1 MTTIAVR
8 DGVMA
13 ADTLGDLLGKRCK
26 SKKLWRL
33 SDGGVFGCSG
43 VWTEGKLFADWYN
56 GGANRD
62 EPPKWLVQ
70 RDETVDFHA
79 LILLPSGT
87 YLWSYNLVADE
98 MFEDFWAIGTGA
110 AAALAAMH
118 CGKTAQEAVY
128 VAMVVDTYT
137 GGDVETM
144 ELAK

>member
-13 ADTLGDLLGKRCK
+13 ADTLGDLSGKRCN

-33 SDGGVFGCSG
+33 SDGGVFGFCG
-43 VWTEGKLFADWYN
+43 AWTEGKVFADWYN
-56 GGANRD
+56 SGANRD

-79 LILLPSGT
+79 LVLLPSGI
-87 YLWSYNLVADE
+87 YLWAYNLMADE
-98 MFEDFWAIGTGA
+98 MFEDFWAVGTGS

-118 CGKTAQEAVY
+118 CGKTAQEAVC
-128 VAMVVDTYT
+128 VAMLVDSYT